1 MSSIKRYAASK
12 SQLIYYSRFLFF
24 VKTFFANFSL
34 NLIFLLIH
42 MLHMLFQGIVP
53 ISVVPPFLCI
63 PLHSRTFFLLL
74 L

>member
-1 MSSIKRYAASK
+1 MSSIGLYATSK

-24 VKTFFANFSL
+24 VKTFFADFSL
-34 NLIFLLIH
+34 NLIFLLI
-42 MLHMLFQGIVP
+42 HMLFQGIVP